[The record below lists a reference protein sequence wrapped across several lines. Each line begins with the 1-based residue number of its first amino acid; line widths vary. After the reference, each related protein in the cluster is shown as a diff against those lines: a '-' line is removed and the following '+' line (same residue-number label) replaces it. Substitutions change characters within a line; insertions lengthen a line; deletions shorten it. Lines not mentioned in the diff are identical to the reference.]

1 MTVLGLTSAE
11 ARTRLEASP
20 PRPPPRGSRSYR
32 DIVWSNTFTVFNLI
46 LGSLLV
52 LVLVFGDPRDALF
65 GGVIVANTAIGIFQ
79 EVRAK
84 RTLDRL
90 SLLAAP
96 KAHAWRDGELAELP
110 VDQVVVGDALHLE
123 PGDQVVADGRVIA
136 ARTLSLD
143 ESILTGESDQV
154 AKGEGDEVLSGAYCA
169 AGAGDYEVEHV
180 GADSF
185 AERIASEA
193 RGTRA
198 LLSPLQRDIN
208 TVLKIT
214 VAAMVPLAIAL
225 VVALALQDR
234 GITDSVEQGRR
245 RPGAAGARG
254 PGAADEPD
262 LRRRGRAAG
271 AAGHARPAP
280 ELGREPGERGHVLL
294 RQDRHAHRQ
303 PHPARGAS
311 RRRRA
316 TRRTRPASCWGRWR
330 RARAR
335 ATAPARR
342 SPRASPPRRG
352 PSPPRCRSRPRAS
365 GAPCSSTARAR
376 WCSAPP
382 TCSPAPA

>member
-1 MTVLGLTSAE
+1 MAVLGLTSAE
-11 ARTRLEASP
+11 ARERLEASP

-46 LGSLLV
+46 LGTLLV

-96 KAHAWRDGELAELP
+96 KARAWRDGEIAELP
-110 VDQVVVGDALHLE
+110 VDRVVVGDAVHLE
-123 PGDQVVADGRVIA
+123 PGDQVVADGRVVA

-154 AKGEGDEVLSGAYCA
+154 AKAEGDEVLSGAYCA
-169 AGAGDYEVEHV
+169 AGSGDYEVEQI

-198 LLSPLQRDIN
+198 LLSPLQQDIN

-214 VAAMVPLAIAL
+214 VAAMVPLALAL
-225 VVALALQDR
+225 VVR
-234 GITDSVEQGRR
+234 WPSRT
-245 RPGAAGARG
+245 AGSPTPSTPRW
-254 PGAADEPD
+254 PP
-262 LRRRGRAAG
+262 
-271 AAGHARPAP
+271 
-280 ELGREPGERGHVLL
+280 
-294 RQDRHAHRQ
+294 
-303 PHPARGAS
+303 
-311 RRRRA
+311 
-316 TRRTRPASCWGRWR
+316 SCRWC
-330 RARAR
+330 
-335 ATAPARR
+335 
-342 SPRASPPRRG
+342 PRAS
-352 PSPPRCRSRPRAS
+352 C
-365 GAPCSSTARAR
+365 
-376 WCSAPP
+376 
-382 TCSPAPA
+382 CSPA